1 MPDDEKIIIYDY
13 IYDAVKKAVNV
24 NAQMHDSCHK
34 ISELINVELPC
45 LINRILL
52 TAKYGCNCNEET
64 MNAIRDNL
72 KKISN
77 DMIDMALDKDM
88 KKEGLN
94 EQLHERTRFKIT
106 TYHSLHFSRQF
117 NAYMRHATYHKQMA
131 RRYRAK

>member
-45 LINRILL
+45 LITRILL

-88 KKEGLN
+88 KKE
-94 EQLHERTRFKIT
+94 
-106 TYHSLHFSRQF
+106 
-117 NAYMRHATYHKQMA
+117 
-131 RRYRAK
+131 